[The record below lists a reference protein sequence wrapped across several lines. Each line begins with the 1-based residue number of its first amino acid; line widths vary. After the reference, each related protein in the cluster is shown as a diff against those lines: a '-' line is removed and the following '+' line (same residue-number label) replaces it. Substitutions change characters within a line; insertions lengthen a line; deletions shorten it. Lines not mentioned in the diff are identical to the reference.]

1 MISASLWHM
10 HSMNIWQKLWMSD
23 SARAA
28 SLALV
33 LLIFLGL
40 VQPSKPEVGM
50 AKGNRLLVADF
61 INETADPDL
70 GPELREILDLT
81 LDHSKHFTLYSQAK
95 IQESLR
101 RLARDPN
108 LPVTSDIALQ
118 ICVREGI
125 PAFLQ
130 PRVSRLGNEFVMS
143 AQLVAVKDGTVRE
156 ASVDMVQAKDKG
168 GLLAAIDELGKRVR
182 STLGENRE
190 SLAVTSSPLPPYAT
204 ASTEALQLFA
214 KALAVYRMKDYEGQV
229 SLLEQAV
236 RLDPHFAVAQ
246 MRLASQYAHLGQT
259 KKSLE
264 HISLAKDDVENLPPK
279 EKYGILGT
287 YFFMKQRFPEAM
299 QQWQSLAAI
308 YPDDWKVHFELA
320 DTALLTGNIAKAVYE
335 FQTAVRLDD
344 SQADSHLGLCMAQ
357 LLNRYTDAARKAWD
371 RASALEPENPKVVY
385 TSGLIDLVENNL
397 GSAVRAFQR
406 VASSSPAL
414 IRSFGTLLLGQAQI
428 YGGRFHSALETL
440 SAGIEEDLRRGD
452 MQSATDK
459 WLALAQ
465 IHLLLGDQAAALS
478 VCRQVPSVKG
488 DAIRMGCLGTIYARL
503 GHAAEAQELLKQ
515 IEQIPSTPLAQSQ
528 AEMLRGEVELAAG
541 RTDDAVRSLSKA
553 KELDAAGRPLEPL
566 ARALASAGRW
576 GEAAR
581 EYEAIINQKAAMLF
595 PSNRTWFMG
604 TWVRALHD
612 AGLCMQKL
620 GRRSETQQYLRSYL
634 WVLDGADPSLNS
646 LQEAKALL
654 RNK

>member
-1 MISASLWHM
+1 MISASLWYM
-10 HSMNIWQKLWMSD
+10 HLISIWQKFWASD

-28 SLALV
+28 ALALL

-40 VQPSKPEVGM
+40 SQPNKPEVAM

-81 LDHSKHFTLYSQAK
+81 LDRSKHFVLCSQTK
-95 IQESLR
+95 VQESLR
-101 RLARDPN
+101 RLVRDPH
-108 LPVTSDIALQ
+108 LPVTPDIALQ

-130 PRVSRLGNEFVMS
+130 PRVSRLRNGLVMS
-143 AQLVAVKDGTVRE
+143 AQLVAVKEGTIRE
-156 ASVDMVQAKDKG
+156 ASVDTVQATDKA

-182 STLGENRE
+182 LTLGENDE

-204 ASTEALQLFA
+204 TSTEALQLFA
-214 KALAVYRMKDYEGQV
+214 KALALYRMKDCEGQL
-229 SLLEQAV
+229 SLLKQAV
-236 RLDPHFAVAQ
+236 QLDPHFAMAR
-246 MRLASQYAHLGQT
+246 MRLASQYARLGQT

-279 EKYGILGT
+279 EKHGILGT
-287 YFFMKQRFPEAM
+287 YFFMKQRFPEAT

-320 DTALLTGNIAKAVYE
+320 NTALLTGNIAKAVHE
-335 FQTAVRLDD
+335 FQTAVHLDD

-357 LLNRYTDAARKAWD
+357 LLSRNTDAARKAWD
-371 RASALEPENPKVVY
+371 GASALEPEDPKVVY
-385 TSGLIDLVENNL
+385 TGGLIDLVENNL

-406 VASSSPAL
+406 IASDPSAP

-440 SAGIEEDLRRGD
+440 SAGIEEDWRRGD
-452 MQSATDK
+452 MQSAMDK
-459 WLALAQ
+459 RLALAQ
-465 IHLLLGDQAAALS
+465 IHLLLGDQAATLS
-478 VCRQVPSVKG
+478 ACRQVPFLRE
-488 DAIRMGCLGTIYARL
+488 DAVRMGCLGTIYARL
-503 GHAAEAQELLKQ
+503 GHVAEAQELLKQ
-515 IEQIPSTPLAQSQ
+515 IEQIPATPLVRSQ
-528 AEMLRGEVELAAG
+528 AEMLHGETDLAAG
-541 RTDDAVRSLSKA
+541 RTDDAIRSLRKA
-553 KELDAAGRPLEPL
+553 KELDAAGQPLEPL

-576 GEAAR
+576 SEAAT
-581 EYEAIINQKAAMLF
+581 EYEAIVNQKAAMLF
-595 PSNRTWFMG
+595 PCNRTWFMG

-634 WVLDGADPSLNS
+634 WVLDGADPFLNS